1 MRGTPRIE
9 VIREIN
15 TTLLR
20 AEKSASYLQN
30 YYVES
35 QPLEVMARESL
46 VKPSDQ

>member
-9 VIREIN
+9 VIREMN
-15 TTLLR
+15 TSLLR
-20 AEKSASYLQN
+20 PGKSASYLQN

-35 QPLEVMARESL
+35 QPAEVFERESL